1 MESATARLYN
11 PAILAAIHEAFE
23 ATWSVL
29 QAHEQTLPLRRET
42 QNSALPSVA
51 FLLLSPPKASSIRL
65 SLDRGPY

>member
-1 MESATARLYN
+1 MESATARLYGL
-11 PAILAAIHEAFE
+11 AILAQFTKRSRRHGQCCRPTSKA
-23 ATWSVL
+23 
-29 QAHEQTLPLRRET
+29 LPLRRET